1 VDKQALLNWVYAA
14 ACGVGG
20 WWFRVLWDAQQ
31 QLRRDLAKLQQSLPD
46 TYVRRDD
53 WKDQLKEIKEM
64 LTRIV
69 DKLDEKAD
77 KPGS

>member
-1 VDKQALLNWVYAA
+1 MDTQTLFNAVFGVICAA
-14 ACGVGG
+14 GG
-20 WWFRVLWDAQQ
+20 WWFRVMWDAQQ
-31 QLRRDLAKLQQSLPD
+31 TLRRDLTRLQQSLPE

-69 DKLDEKAD
+69 DKLDDKAD
-77 KPGS
+77 KNES

>member
-1 VDKQALLNWVYAA
+1 MESQTLINGAFGVICAA
-14 ACGVGG
+14 GG
-20 WWFRVLWDAQQ
+20 WWFRVMWDAQQ
-31 QLRRDLAKLQQSLPD
+31 SLRTDLVQLQKSLPE

-77 KPGS
+77 KHSG